1 MPSKTNESVL
11 LEDLRNLMAEIFHVD
26 PSQIGAEAQLGELP
40 QWDSMAHMDLMVAL
54 ESRFGIEITAET
66 ISRLTSLPAIL
77 AHLNNQP
84 YV

>member
-26 PSQIGAEAQLGELP
+26 ASQIGAEAQLGELP
-40 QWDSMAHMDLMVAL
+40 QWDSMAHMDLMVTL

-77 AHLNNQP
+77 AYLNNQP
-84 YV
+84 HA